1 MEFNPYLFDLDNS
14 LLYIPNPPKYFDN
27 ILVETLKSFWVKKIP
42 SREERNKFWNSGE
55 HYIDLLDKWG
65 IKLKERELFWRRFD
79 AKDFEKRKILIANN
93 KIKLFPDV
101 INVLDK
107 LKAASK
113 QLALV
118 TNTAKYI
125 VDYIVK
131 KFKLHNYFDDIFALG
146 YGKEQEI
153 AKPSPEGINIVL
165 KNIGFN
171 HKKSYAIMIGDSKLD
186 IIAAKRANITACLL
200 KRNLWKFSEAVDS
213 WEYQPDFII
222 ENLKEIFTL

>member
-14 LLYIPNPPKYFDN
+14 LLYIPDPPQYFDN
-27 ILVETLKSFWVKKIP
+27 ILVETLKSFWIKEIP

-55 HYIDLLDKWG
+55 HYIDFLHKWG
-65 IKLKERELFWRRFD
+65 IKLKEGELFWRRFD
-79 AKDFEKRKILIANN
+79 AKDFEKRKILIGNN
-93 KIKLFPDV
+93 KIKLFPDA
-101 INVLDK
+101 IDVLDK
-107 LKAASK
+107 LKAAGK
-113 QLALV
+113 KLALV

-131 KFKLHNYFDDIFALG
+131 KFQLHNYFDDIFALG

-153 AKPSPEGINIVL
+153 AKPSPEGINLVL
-165 KNIGFN
+165 KNIGFYP
-171 HKKSYAIMIGDSKLD
+171 KKSYAIMIGDSKLD

-200 KRNLWKFSEAVDS
+200 KRNLWKFSEAVES
-213 WEYQPDFII
+213 WEYQPDFIV